1 MQRYCVYNDK
11 TKVWDVSVP
20 ITWSGIKKAPMESLG
35 SYQTKD
41 EAPIT
46 WSGIKKAP
54 MESLGS
60 YQTKDEAIFA
70 ADEFFAMTS
79 KPKLGGIMARSEAD
93 EQTIKAL
100 RIRVASLEASL
111 AREKRVAPVGTPPP
125 TEKSVY
131 DDEWYGFP
139 NAGACGRGYMNAVN
153 GFDT

>member
-1 MQRYCVYNDK
+1 MSKEINMQRYCVYNDK
-11 TKVWDVSVP
+11 TKVWDVSV
-20 ITWSGIKKAPMESLG
+20 
-35 SYQTKD
+35 
-41 EAPIT
+41 PIT

-125 TEKSVY
+125 TKKSVY
-131 DDEWYGFP
+131 DDEWYGSPGPFHGP
-139 NAGACGRGYMNAVN
+139 GFGRGYMNAVN

>member
-11 TKVWDVSVP
+11 TKVWDVSV
-20 ITWSGIKKAPMESLG
+20 
-35 SYQTKD
+35 
-41 EAPIT
+41 PIT

-125 TEKSVY
+125 TNRPVY
-131 DDEWYGFP
+131 DDDDDDEWYGF
-139 NAGACGRGYMNAVN
+139 NQRSMNGNWSSSTGYMNAVN